1 MLHNPTHHLPSSPGG
16 PQPTRWRKAVTYG
29 SVSQSSAALCPMVP
43 SEFTRYGNRDVRD
56 GSHERPGL
64 QLFHD
69 TRLVLVFLNK
79 A

>member
-1 MLHNPTHHLPSSPGG
+1 M
-16 PQPTRWRKAVTYG
+16 TYG

-69 TRLVLVFLNK
+69 TRLVLVFSIRRDAGK
-79 A
+79 